1 MCDQSQYPHFVR
13 SDNIFLGP
21 DIEEAMYY
29 NKPIRQP
36 KQPKAEVPTYTIP
49 EAATFL
55 AMSSGTLYS
64 WYASEHPILRA
75 SGYLKIARES
85 IDAYI
90 ALLSFRDLEEAYK
103 IHLLRFKHRKSLQ
116 YLRVAMSDAREKTG
130 SEHPLLT
137 HEIDVM
143 QRLALII
150 PGRGKRARRAITL
163 GDSSV
168 PDYIPE
174 VVKTWGIR
182 ISKTR
187 SEMFPWRYA
196 ADDDVSTPVAMNP
209 EVMSGRLV
217 LTGTRIPVNILW
229 GRSRAGEDIKKIAD
243 DYRIDERQ
251 VRQALSHI
259 DEAIPKVA

>member
-1 MCDQSQYPHFVR
+1 V
-13 SDNIFLGP
+13 
-21 DIEEAMYY
+21 YY

-36 KQPKAEVPTYTIP
+36 KQPLAELPTYTIP

-55 AMSSGTLYS
+55 ALKAGTLYD
-64 WYASEHPILRA
+64 WYAGEHSILKP
-75 SGYLKIARES
+75 SGHLRIARRS
-85 IDAYI
+85 SHTNI

-103 IHLLRFKHRKSLQ
+103 IHLLRSKHSKSLQ
-116 YLRVAMSDAREKTG
+116 YLRKAMSDARDKTG

-143 QRLALII
+143 NRLALIV
-150 PGRGKRARRAITL
+150 PGRGRRKRRAIPL
-163 GDSSV
+163 GDSSI

-174 VVKTWGIR
+174 VVKSWGVR
-182 ISKTR
+182 ISTTR
-187 SEMFPWRYA
+187 NEIFPWRYA
-196 ADDDVSTPVAMNP
+196 ADDDTSTPVAMNP

-229 GRSRAGEDIKKIAD
+229 GRMRAGEKVKQIAD

-251 VRQALSHI
+251 LGQALAHI
-259 DEAIPKVA
+259 DQALPKVA